1 MGGETSR
8 VRAMLR
14 RAASGAVVALFACAT
29 PAFAQQ
35 APADQ
40 MSLLPP
46 GFFQNMPQFGGTN
59 VAVTADRLTYNADGH
74 QIIADGKVEILYG
87 GYDITGDH
95 LVFDQRAR
103 TAHFVGN
110 TVVRTPDGTVYRG
123 PDLKLSQPMRS
134 ALMRELTI
142 TTKSGALIVAGD
154 GDFRSGDETVLTDS
168 TYSPCGRCIDAKGH
182 RIGWSVKSAR
192 MIYNEKSS
200 TVTLEQPSLYLL
212 GIPVGWLP
220 WLSIPDPSKRMN
232 RFLMPS
238 LDYSAETGAMLSV
251 PYFVAA
257 GADTDL
263 IFTPSITTRQGLMLA
278 GEWDQRFPNG
288 NTMVRVSGIQQRDPG
303 AFSTVDEAGALPSRG
318 AIQSYGQF
326 RPTKEWTVGWS
337 YTAFTDPGYFSDYR
351 INQDKSATN
360 EVYATRL
367 TRDDFFDARLQQFNV
382 LGPMSAAAAAA
393 QPGKQGLALPNI
405 RYHGVNYL
413 PGDNGEVDLSA
424 SLLGVDRAADDSRA
438 TLPGP
443 VPYDYGRQENKTH
456 ATAEADWQKRF
467 VTPGGFVATPFLG
480 LRADAAYAAYY
491 GSLPASPATYLQ
503 ASLFNATPIAALD
516 VRYPMIA
523 RSEGATHVL
532 EPIAQLVYRGSDV
545 TNVGITNDNAQS
557 FILSDTNLFSYNRF
571 SGSDRQ
577 ETGLRAN
584 VGAHYQVNFD
594 NGGWLDLVGGESFQ
608 LAGVNAFAQPDPT
621 QVTTG
626 EGMSS
631 AASYVV
637 LGAQGSVVPGL
648 TTGAKVQ
655 VDPAGGGITRGGI
668 DGTYAT
674 DSYDVDM
681 HYLYVAKN
689 ADRGVLADQNEVGAG
704 VTVPVPY
711 VDYWK
716 FHTYGAWDIAAS
728 TWLSAGAG
736 LTYDDG
742 YLRYGAE
749 VQATGP
755 TNVTPNDLR
764 VLATFSLGTG
774 KN

>member
-1 MGGETSR
+1 MHGGTNK
-8 VRAMLR
+8 VRAMLG
-14 RAASGAVVALFACAT
+14 RAVCATAVVLALV
-29 PAFAQQ
+29 
-35 APADQ
+35 APALAQDSAGQ

-46 GFFQNMPQFGGTN
+46 GFFQNMPQVGGTN
-59 VAVTADRLTYNADGH
+59 IAVTADRLTYNADGH
-74 QIIADGKVEILYG
+74 EILADGHVEVLYG
-87 GYDITGDH
+87 GYDIRGDH

-110 TVVRTPDGTVYRG
+110 AVVRTPDGTVYRG
-123 PDLKLSQPMRS
+123 PDLVLSQTMRS
-134 ALMRELTI
+134 ALMRQLTI
-142 TTKSGALIVAGD
+142 TTKGGALIVAGD
-154 GDFRSGDETVLTDS
+154 GDFRSGDEAVLTDS
-168 TYSPCGRCIDAKGH
+168 TYAPCGKCIDAKGH
-182 RIGWSVKSAR
+182 RIGWSVKAAR
-192 MIYNEKSS
+192 MIYHEKTS

-238 LDYSAETGAMLSV
+238 VDYSGQIGAKVSA

-257 GADTDL
+257 GPDTDF
-263 IFTPSITTRQGLMLA
+263 IFTPSYTTQQGLMVA

-288 NTMVRVSGIQQRDPG
+288 STVVRASGIQQRDPG
-303 AFSTVDEAGALPSRG
+303 AFSTVDGAGDRPFRG
-318 AIQSYGQF
+318 AIQTYGEF

-351 INQDKSATN
+351 FNQDKSATN

-367 TRDDFFDARLQQFNV
+367 THDDFFDFRLQQFNV
-382 LGPMSAAAAAA
+382 LGAMSAAAAAA
-393 QPGKQGLALPNI
+393 EPAKQGLALPNA
-405 RYHGVNYL
+405 RYHGVYYL
-413 PGDNGEVDLSA
+413 PANNGEVDLSA
-424 SLLGVDRAADDSRA
+424 SLLGVSRAADDNRA

-443 VPYDYGRQENKTH
+443 VPYDYGRQENKAH
-456 ATAEADWQKRF
+456 AMVEADWQKRYI
-467 VTPGGFVATPFLG
+467 VPGGFVATPFLG
-480 LRADAAYAAYY
+480 LRADAAYADYY
-491 GSLPASPATYLQ
+491 GGLPAGPATYHEI
-503 ASLFNATPIAALD
+503 SLFNATPIAAMD
-516 VRYPMIA
+516 IRYPMVA

-594 NGGWLDLVGGESFQ
+594 NGAWVDLLGGQSFQ
-608 LAGVNAFAQPDPT
+608 LAGVNAFAEPDPT

-626 EGMSS
+626 QGMSTT
-631 AASYVV
+631 ASYVV
-637 LGAQGSVVPGL
+637 LGAQGSVIQGL
-648 TTGAKVQ
+648 TTGAKLQ
-655 VDPAGGGITRGGI
+655 IDPTGRGITRGGI
-668 DGTYAT
+668 DGTYST
-674 DSYDVDM
+674 GPYDFDM

-689 ADRGVLADQNEVGAG
+689 PDRGVLADQHEVGAG
-704 VTVPVPY
+704 VTLPVPF

-716 FHTYGAWDIAAS
+716 VHTYGAWDVAAN

-736 LTYDDG
+736 ATYDDG

-755 TNVTPNDLR
+755 TNVDPSDLR
-764 VLATFSLGTG
+764 VLATFSVGTG